1 MQAVVKAQQRP
12 KPNSFPGRTI
22 NERKT
27 SRKDMIQIASVLLA
41 RVRNQGNKNVKEP

>member
-12 KPNSFPGRTI
+12 KANSFPGRMI

-27 SRKDMIQIASVLLA
+27 SRKDMIQIASVLT
-41 RVRNQGNKNVKEP
+41 RVRNQCNKNVKER